1 MINLKNIKNQK
12 YSYSKFVETLFY
24 TFPLSFIA
32 GNLVLS
38 LHLLLFIIAS
48 FLLIKKENLALRF
61 NKSNYLI
68 FIFFL
73 YLFLSTAIQ
82 FPDIF
87 ETWVKIKNYKLE
99 SLPLENHPIF
109 KSFLLIRFII
119 FVVLVDTLFFNK
131 ILNIKKIF
139 YFSLICTTFVS
150 FDIIIQYI
158 FGSDLFGNKNIGP
171 NYTGPFGDERISGSF
186 LQKFSIISF
195 FAISFINFNKR
206 KLNNIFLSLV
216 IVIHSS
222 AILLSGNRM
231 NMVLFL
237 FGCFLLIVFIKN
249 FRFVMSLSLIA
260 FSLVFFGITASND
273 GIRSHYS
280 FFLKQI
286 NVFEKDEIKNIEKK
300 KIENNQ
306 SEKKQKKA
314 YLYGGHGS
322 LYKTSIEIWKT
333 QPIFG
338 FGLKSFRFKC
348 WEILSDTKD
357 KSLSCSTHPHNYY
370 LEILIEAGIIGSFF
384 IIFFI
389 ILILK
394 DSFLFLKKNYKINS
408 LNSYVFMSI
417 LITFCLEIWP
427 LKSTGSFFTTW
438 NATFFWLIVSI
449 ILSMISKKKLSKN

>member
-139 YFSLICTTFVS
+139 
-150 FDIIIQYI
+150 
-158 FGSDLFGNKNIGP
+158 
-171 NYTGPFGDERISGSF
+171 
-186 LQKFSIISF
+186 
-195 FAISFINFNKR
+195 
-206 KLNNIFLSLV
+206 
-216 IVIHSS
+216 
-222 AILLSGNRM
+222 
-231 NMVLFL
+231 
-237 FGCFLLIVFIKN
+237 
-249 FRFVMSLSLIA
+249 
-260 FSLVFFGITASND
+260 
-273 GIRSHYS
+273 
-280 FFLKQI
+280 
-286 NVFEKDEIKNIEKK
+286 
-300 KIENNQ
+300 
-306 SEKKQKKA
+306 
-314 YLYGGHGS
+314 
-322 LYKTSIEIWKT
+322 
-333 QPIFG
+333 
-338 FGLKSFRFKC
+338 
-348 WEILSDTKD
+348 
-357 KSLSCSTHPHNYY
+357 
-370 LEILIEAGIIGSFF
+370 
-384 IIFFI
+384 
-389 ILILK
+389 
-394 DSFLFLKKNYKINS
+394 
-408 LNSYVFMSI
+408 
-417 LITFCLEIWP
+417 
-427 LKSTGSFFTTW
+427 
-438 NATFFWLIVSI
+438 
-449 ILSMISKKKLSKN
+449 

>member
-1 MINLKNIKNQK
+1 
-12 YSYSKFVETLFY
+12 
-24 TFPLSFIA
+24 
-32 GNLVLS
+32 
-38 LHLLLFIIAS
+38 
-48 FLLIKKENLALRF
+48 
-61 NKSNYLI
+61 
-68 FIFFL
+68 
-73 YLFLSTAIQ
+73 
-82 FPDIF
+82 
-87 ETWVKIKNYKLE
+87 
-99 SLPLENHPIF
+99 
-109 KSFLLIRFII
+109 
-119 FVVLVDTLFFNK
+119 
-131 ILNIKKIF
+131 
-139 YFSLICTTFVS
+139 
-150 FDIIIQYI
+150 
-158 FGSDLFGNKNIGP
+158 LFGNKNIGP